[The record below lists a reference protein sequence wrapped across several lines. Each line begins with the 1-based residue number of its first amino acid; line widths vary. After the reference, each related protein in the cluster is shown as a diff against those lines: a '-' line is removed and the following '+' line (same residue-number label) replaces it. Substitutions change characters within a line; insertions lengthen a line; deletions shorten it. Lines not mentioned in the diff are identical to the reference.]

1 MKASARV
8 SLALIAALCF
18 TLAAQR
24 GLGRSV
30 EKDATTLSPGL
41 AKLTAR
47 DTPLRPG
54 EKIAFFGDSV
64 TMQGGYL
71 RMIGAARG
79 ASENT
84 KGLKV
89 QVLQHGLNGGR
100 VPTVLEGKCPW
111 GDLGGSMESLIAK
124 EQPTVVVIYLGINDV
139 WHGAK
144 GTTKPNYEA
153 GLRKMVAMAKK
164 AGATVVLCTPTVI
177 GEEMNGKK
185 CAEREAGRIRRH
197 RAEDRRRR

>member
-71 RMIGAARG
+71 RMIGAASAPAR
-79 ASENT
+79 T
-84 KGLKV
+84 P
-89 QVLQHGLNGGR
+89 R
-100 VPTVLEGKCPW
+100 V
-111 GDLGGSMESLIAK
+111 
-124 EQPTVVVIYLGINDV
+124 
-139 WHGAK
+139 
-144 GTTKPNYEA
+144 
-153 GLRKMVAMAKK
+153 
-164 AGATVVLCTPTVI
+164 
-177 GEEMNGKK
+177 
-185 CAEREAGRIRRH
+185 
-197 RAEDRRRR
+197 